1 MKAFVIILC
10 VVCAGLAYGLFQR
23 NSSADRQATDAE
35 TRLTTLSNKVSELE
49 TKVVMTQAEAAHATS
64 NWQSLVTLRTSELA
78 NTSNR
83 LVQLNLLYRVAQTE
97 GCTAQTGSQSFAAR
111 LAVLEAERDG
121 LQRNLIAVAAVE
133 KKLTDARDKL
143 AATTAERNA
152 FRQDVGRL
160 EVEKAEL
167 LRKLEDISFLRLQL
181 TRAEDDAAVLRR
193 SARAGPGAPVS
204 SKARLE
210 LLDDGTVRPALP
222 ANGVDSR

>member
-1 MKAFVIILC
+1 MKAFVIILS
-10 VVCAGLAYGLFQR
+10 VACAGLAYGLFQR
-23 NSSADRQATDAE
+23 NSSADHQATEVE
-35 TRLTTLSNKVSELE
+35 TRLTTLSNKVTELE
-49 TKVVMTQAEAAHATS
+49 TKVVMTQADAAHAQS
-64 NWQSLVTLRTSELA
+64 NLQSLVTLRTSELA

-83 LVQLNLLYRVAQTE
+83 LVQLNLLYRAAQAD
-97 GCTAQTGSQSFAAR
+97 GRTAQSDAQSLSGK

-121 LQRNLIAVAAVE
+121 LQRNLTAVAAVE
-133 KKLTDARDKL
+133 KKLADARDKL

-181 TRAEDDAAVLRR
+181 TRAEEDAAVLRR
-193 SARAGPGAPVS
+193 AAKAGPGTPVS

-210 LLDDGTVRPALP
+210 LLDDGTVRPAVP
-222 ANGVDSR
+222 AYGVDSK

>member
-10 VVCAGLAYGLFQR
+10 VVCAALAYGLFQR
-23 NSSADRQATDAE
+23 NSSAGRQATEAE
-35 TRLTTLSNKVSELE
+35 TLLTTLSNKVSELE
-49 TKVVMTQAEAAHATS
+49 TKAVMVQAEAAHAQS
-64 NWQSLVTLRTSELA
+64 NLQSLVTLRTSELA

-83 LVQLNLLYRVAQTE
+83 LVQLNLLYRAAQTD
-97 GCTAQTGSQSFAAR
+97 GRTAQSDAQALAGK

-121 LQRNLIAVAAVE
+121 LQRNLTAVAAVE
-133 KKLTDARDKL
+133 KKLADARDRL

-181 TRAEDDAAVLRR
+181 TRAEEDAAVMRR
-193 SARAGPGAPVS
+193 AAKAGPGAPVS

-210 LLDDGTVRPALP
+210 LLEDGTVRPALP
-222 ANGVDSR
+222 ANGVDPK